1 MSPSGGSGAGML
13 LLLGLGILV
22 FFLLGLVYLPMA
34 KLANIVMG
42 SPFTCLNFPFVF
54 KSIGAAGRNYL
65 ICLGCY
71 FGVVL
76 LMGAAEFAVRR
87 LDLLIFT
94 GFILAFLELYGM
106 TVLMRLLG
114 LFYRMSQAKLGWMAD

>member
-1 MSPSGGSGAGML
+1 MAPSGGSGAGML

-22 FFLLGLVYLPMA
+22 FFLVGLVYLPMA

-42 SPFTCLNFPFVF
+42 SPWTCLNFPFIF
-54 KSIGAAGRNYL
+54 KSIGAAPRNYV

-71 FGVVL
+71 LGTALVV
-76 LMGAAEFAVRR
+76 GAAEFAVQRMN
-87 LDLLIFT
+87 LILFT
-94 GFILAFLELYGM
+94 GFVVALLELYGM